1 VSNNKKRETYLN
13 KKKHPGVACRRGQP
27 IYYEEVKEKLNLS
40 LTPTA
45 KQRLASLALA
55 QGISRS
61 EVIEIYLR
69 SIGTECQ

>member
-1 VSNNKKRETYLN
+1 MN

-27 IYYEEVKEKLNLS
+27 IYYEEVKEKLNLA

-45 KQRLASLALA
+45 KQILTSLASA

-61 EVIEIYLR
+61 EVIETYLR
-69 SIGTECQ
+69 NIGT